1 MWRLIRGCIKQNI
14 LEMTAFFK
22 KKVIPFLWEWEG
34 TKYEDD
40 PDDPGNNPPEGANKS
55 YRGTK
60 FGIDARS
67 HPNVDIK
74 NLTADQAMQIYWN
87 DWIRLGVDHIPYP
100 LNWCFFDSDQNNG
113 LSRANLW
120 LKLCG
125 GDYNKY
131 LDLRVEKYKSI
142 ASHNQGLAKE
152 LNGWLNRV
160 DALRKEIQS

>member
-1 MWRLIRGCIKQNI
+1 
-14 LEMTAFFK
+14 MTAFFK
-22 KKVIPFLWEWEG
+22 NKVIPFLWEWEG

-40 PDDPGNNPPEGANKS
+40 PDDPGNNPPAWANQD

-74 NLTADQAMQIYWN
+74 NLTEDKACEIYWN
-87 DWIRLGVDHIPYP
+87 DWIKLGVDHIPHP

-113 LSRANLW
+113 LERANLW
-120 LKLCG
+120 LKSCN

-142 ASHNQGLAKE
+142 AAHNPNLQKE

-160 DALRKEIQS
+160 ADLRKIISQSKA